1 MQLKIV
7 YCNNNNNMKRKR
19 KGECFFIYKKTER
32 NVITVEAIF
41 FFSFRKKHVY
51 QIAKI
56 TEDVLRDKG
65 INKVFCYSVT
75 KIKKKMA

>member
-7 YCNNNNNMKRKR
+7 YCNNNNKMKRKR

-41 FFSFRKKHVY
+41 FFFFSFRKKHVY

-65 INKVFCYSVT
+65 GL
-75 KIKKKMA
+75 IKFFVIQ